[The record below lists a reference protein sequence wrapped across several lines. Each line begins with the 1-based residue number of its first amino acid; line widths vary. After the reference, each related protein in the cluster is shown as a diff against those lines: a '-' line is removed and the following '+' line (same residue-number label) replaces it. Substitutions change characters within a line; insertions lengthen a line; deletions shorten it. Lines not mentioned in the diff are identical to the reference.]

1 MTASREKDKTKTVVS
16 STKNQMVKTKS
27 RFKRM
32 PPRCHA
38 VRSTDIFVSKRSS
51 FPALTKRALSFLEPS
66 ATGRKQTSQKVTI
79 HGLGA
84 AIICAVQLALHI
96 QKAASISISL
106 STTTSSVTLID
117 DVYKRSGVDSDT
129 TGFNQSESVVCG
141 NGEAK
146 VSIDPNDNAA
156 YNLDGADISLDQES
170 RTNSAIHIVL
180 STL

>member
-66 ATGRKQTSQKVTI
+66 ATGRKQVIMFGYTI
-79 HGLGA
+79 NMH
-84 AIICAVQLALHI
+84 
-96 QKAASISISL
+96 
-106 STTTSSVTLID
+106 
-117 DVYKRSGVDSDT
+117 Y
-129 TGFNQSESVVCG
+129 
-141 NGEAK
+141 
-146 VSIDPNDNAA
+146 
-156 YNLDGADISLDQES
+156 
-170 RTNSAIHIVL
+170 
-180 STL
+180 